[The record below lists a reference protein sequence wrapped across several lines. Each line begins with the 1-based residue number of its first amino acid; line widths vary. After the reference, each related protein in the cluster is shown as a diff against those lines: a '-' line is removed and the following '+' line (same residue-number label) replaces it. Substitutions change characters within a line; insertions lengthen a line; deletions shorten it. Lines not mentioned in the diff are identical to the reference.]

1 MNEKGMPVMKISI
14 EQIKALLYK
23 QKSFIHKTFNIKIVG
38 VFGSYARNEQT
49 IESDLDILVCYDK
62 NTTLFNKIELQ
73 PYLEELFGVKV
84 DLVAEEYIKPS
95 HYESIMEGLVRVYQ

>member
-23 QKSFIHKTFNIKIVG
+23 QKSM
-38 VFGSYARNEQT
+38 VFLGLMREMNKPWKA
-49 IESDLDILVCYDK
+49 IWIL
-62 NTTLFNKIELQ
+62 ELQ
-73 PYLEELFGVKV
+73 LYLEELFGVKV

>member
-23 QKSFIHKTFNIKIVG
+23 QKSL

-49 IESDLDILVCYDK
+49 MESDLDILVCYDE

-73 PYLEELFGVKV
+73 LYLEELFGVKV

>member
-23 QKSFIHKTFNIKIVG
+23 QKSL

-49 IESDLDILVCYDK
+49 IESDLDIRTSAL
-62 NTTLFNKIELQ
+62 
-73 PYLEELFGVKV
+73 
-84 DLVAEEYIKPS
+84 S
-95 HYESIMEGLVRVYQ
+95 